1 MFNSIIG
8 SSLTVSGFF
17 ICSAVSV
24 ILGLLTAAV
33 FSFRNRSTSSFTLTL
48 ALLPIA
54 VQLVIMHVNG
64 NIGTGVAIAG
74 AFGLVRFRSAAGKG
88 RDIAAIFIAMA
99 IGLATG
105 MGYVVAA
112 CIFLAIVAAV
122 VLAVTLLGF
131 GKENASRKLKIQ
143 IPEDMDYDGLFDDL
157 LGKYTKGYKLTD
169 VKTVNLGTLYELRYD
184 IELAGEVVPKAFL
197 DEIRARNG
205 NLSVSSCRIAEKDQI

>member
-1 MFNSIIG
+1 MFSSIIG
-8 SSLTVSGFF
+8 ASLTISSFLV
-17 ICSAVSV
+17 CCAASV

-33 FSFRNRSTSSFTLTL
+33 FSFKNRSTSSFTLTL

-54 VQLVIMHVNG
+54 VQLVIMLVNG

-74 AFGLVRFRSAAGKG
+74 AFSLVRFRSAAGKG

-105 MGYVVAA
+105 MGYVLAA
-112 CIFLAIVAAV
+112 VVFLAIVACV
-122 VLAVTLLGF
+122 VLAVTLFGF
-131 GKENASRKLKIQ
+131 AKDGNARTLKIQ

-157 LGKYTKGYKLTD
+157 LKKYTRSYRLTN

-184 IELAGEVVPKAFL
+184 IELTNEVVPKAFL
-197 DEIRARNG
+197 DEVRARNG
-205 NLSVSSCRIAEKDQI
+205 NLSVSCCKVAEKDQI

>member
-1 MFNSIIG
+1 MFSSIIG
-8 SSLTVSGFF
+8 TSLTVSSFL
-17 ICSAVSV
+17 ICSAASV
-24 ILGLLTAAV
+24 ILGLLTALV

-54 VQLVIMHVNG
+54 VQLVIMLVNG

-74 AFGLVRFRSAAGKG
+74 AFSLVRFRSAAGKG

-112 CIFLAIVAAV
+112 SIFLAIVALV
-122 VLAVTLLGF
+122 VLAVT
-131 GKENASRKLKIQ
+131 ASGLADSSSARKLKIQ

-157 LGKYTKGYKLTD
+157 LKKHTKSYRLTD
-169 VKTVNLGTLYELRYD
+169 VRTVNLGTLYELRYD
-184 IELAGEVVPKAFL
+184 IDLASEMVPKEL
-197 DEIRARNG
+197 MDGIRARNG
-205 NLSVSSCRIAEKDQI
+205 NLSVSCCKVAEKDQI

>member
-1 MFNSIIG
+1 MFSSIIG
-8 SSLTVSGFF
+8 TSLTISTFLV
-17 ICSAVSV
+17 CSVCSV

-54 VQLVIMHVNG
+54 VQLVIMLVNG

-105 MGYVVAA
+105 MGYVFAA
-112 CIFLAIVAAV
+112 AAFLTIVALV
-122 VLAVTLLGF
+122 VLAVTVF
-131 GKENASRKLKIQ
+131 GIANDKNARRLKIQ

-157 LGKYTKGYKLTD
+157 MEKYTRRASLTD

-184 IELAGEVVPKAFL
+184 IELAGETVPKAFL

-205 NLSVSSCRIAEKDQI
+205 NLSVSCCRVAEKDQI

>member
-1 MFNSIIG
+1 MFSSIIG
-8 SSLTVSGFF
+8 TSLTIPTFLV
-17 ICSAVSV
+17 CSAVSV

-33 FSFRNRSTSSFTLTL
+33 FSFKNRSTSSFTLTL

-54 VQLVIMHVNG
+54 VQLVIMLVNG

-105 MGYVVAA
+105 MGYV
-112 CIFLAIVAAV
+112 FAAV
-122 VLAVTLLGF
+122 VFLVIVAVVVFAVTAF
-131 GKENASRKLKIQ
+131 GISGERTARKLKIQ

-157 LGKYTKGYKLTD
+157 MVKYTKKYTLTD

-184 IELAGEVVPKAFL
+184 IELSSENVPKAFL

-205 NLSVSSCRIAEKDQI
+205 NLSVSCCRVAEKDQI

>member
-1 MFNSIIG
+1 MF
-8 SSLTVSGFF
+8 SSVISSGLTITSFL

-54 VQLVIMHVNG
+54 VQLVIMLVNG

-112 CIFLAIVAAV
+112 CVFLAIVAVV

-131 GKENASRKLKIQ
+131 TKEATTRKLKIQ

-157 LGKYTKGYKLTD
+157 LKKYTKSYKLTD
-169 VKTVNLGTLYELRYD
+169 VKTVNLGTLYELRYE
-184 IELAGEVVPKAFL
+184 IELANEVVPKAFL
-197 DEIRARNG
+197 DEVRARNG
-205 NLSVSSCRIAEKDQI
+205 NLSVSCCRIAEKDQI

>member
-1 MFNSIIG
+1 MFSSIIG
-8 SSLTVSGFF
+8 TSLTVTSFL

-24 ILGLLTAAV
+24 VLGLLAAAV
-33 FSFRNRSTSSFTLTL
+33 FGFRNRSTSSFTLTL
-48 ALLPIA
+48 ALLPLA
-54 VQLVIMHVNG
+54 VQLVIMLVNG

-74 AFGLVRFRSAAGKG
+74 AFSLVRFRSAAGKG

-105 MGYVVAA
+105 MGYVAA
-112 CIFLAIVAAV
+112 AAVFLAIVAVV
-122 VLAVTLLGF
+122 VLAVTFLGIS
-131 GKENASRKLKIQ
+131 GENTARKLKIQ

-157 LGKYTKGYKLTD
+157 LKKYTKRYRLTD

-184 IELAGEVVPKAFL
+184 IDLASEVVPKAFL

-205 NLSVSSCRIAEKDQI
+205 NLSVSCCRNAEKDQI

>member
-1 MFNSIIG
+1 MFSSIIG
-8 SSLTVSGFF
+8 TSLTVTSFL

-24 ILGLLTAAV
+24 VLGLLAAAI

-48 ALLPIA
+48 ALLPLA
-54 VQLVIMHVNG
+54 VQLVIMLVNG

-74 AFGLVRFRSAAGKG
+74 AFSLVRFRSAAGKG

-99 IGLATG
+99 MGLATG
-105 MGYVVAA
+105 MGYVAA
-112 CIFLAIVAAV
+112 AAVFLAIVAVV
-122 VLAVTLLGF
+122 VLAVTFLGIS
-131 GKENASRKLKIQ
+131 GENTARKLKIQ

-157 LGKYTKGYKLTD
+157 LKKYTKRYRLTD

-184 IELAGEVVPKAFL
+184 IDLASEVVPKTFL

-205 NLSVSSCRIAEKDQI
+205 NLRVSCCRNAEKDQI

>member
-1 MFNSIIG
+1 MFSSII
-8 SSLTVSGFF
+8 SSGLTVSSFL

-24 ILGLLTAAV
+24 ILGLMTAAV
-33 FSFRNRSTSSFTLTL
+33 FSFKNRSSSSFTLTL
-48 ALLPIA
+48 SLLPIA
-54 VQLVIMHVNG
+54 VQLVIMLVNG

-105 MGYVVAA
+105 MGYVLAA
-112 CIFLAIVAAV
+112 CVFLAIVACV

-131 GKENASRKLKIQ
+131 TKEGTRRTLKIQ

-157 LGKYTKGYKLTD
+157 LKKFTKNYKLTD
-169 VKTVNLGTLYELRYD
+169 VKTVNLGTLYELRYE
-184 IELAGEVVPKAFL
+184 IELDNEVVPKPFMDAV
-197 DEIRARNG
+197 RARNG
-205 NLSVSSCRIAEKDQI
+205 NLSVSCCRIAEKDQI